1 MADPYGNLTPEEY
14 AQQQQ
19 INRQQK
25 MAEMLMGQNQQPQGQ
40 MVSGR
45 FVAPSFFQNLQPI
58 ANMLTGAY
66 LAKQGDTK
74 AAALAEA
81 IRGRNAT
88 EAQDIVQTL
97 RGTPAQAGNLP
108 LQGTTQAIG
117 SIEEPVGEYKA
128 PVAGIAGNK
137 DLALMKALKSTSP
150 IASSIAN
157 TLITKSLEGPK
168 FHNVAQGASL
178 LQETPEGGIKPLYTN
193 PKEIKYPN
201 EIELALSLDRSLPR
215 DPSQWTQAD
224 ADKANAQIIKHIRE
238 KRPVTNVTTNVMGGE
253 KQYDKTFGEEV
264 AKQDIALKATA
275 ENAPNTLA
283 NIKRQQDLLEKGGV
297 ITGIGANQRLDIAR
311 LGQSLGLTG
320 KNVVADTQQFYAG
333 RAGSV
338 LDSIKSSGLGAGN
351 GFTNKDLEFLEKAK
365 LGGIVFD
372 AESLRRQLQIE
383 DNVTRAIVA
392 RYNQRVKDMPI
403 AGGLKLNPINVEGG
417 VTYLGP
423 VK

>member
-1 MADPYGNLTPEEY
+1 MADQLGNLSPEEY

-25 MAEMLMGQNQQPQGQ
+25 MAEMLMSQNQQPQGQ

-45 FVAPSFFQNLQPI
+45 FVAPSFFQNLQPV

-66 LAKQGDTK
+66 LAKQGDTR

-97 RGTPAQAGNLP
+97 RGTPAQQIPQAGPPTEAMLGQNQFNLP
-108 LQGTTQAIG
+108 DRTIA
-117 SIEEPVGEYKA
+117 EV
-128 PVAGIAGNK
+128 AGNK

-193 PKEIKYPN
+193 PKEIKHPA

-215 DPSQWTQAD
+215 DPNQWTQAD

-238 KRPVTNVTTNVMGGE
+238 KRPITNVTTNVMGGE

-297 ITGIGANQRLDIAR
+297 ITGVGANQRLDIAR

-372 AESLRRQLQIE
+372 PESLRRQLKIE
-383 DNVTRAIVA
+383 DNVTRAIVG